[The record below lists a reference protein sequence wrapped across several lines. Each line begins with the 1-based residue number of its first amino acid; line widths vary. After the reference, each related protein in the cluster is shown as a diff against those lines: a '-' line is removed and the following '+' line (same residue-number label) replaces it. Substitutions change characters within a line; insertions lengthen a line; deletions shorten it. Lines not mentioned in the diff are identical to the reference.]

1 MRHFPDTSFLCSIYR
16 EQRYSPQADALMD
29 SSAAPLPVSGLLAL
43 EFRQSIRFQARLY
56 GNDRT
61 RGFSRQEG
69 TRMLRD
75 FQSDLSSEVLGMVAV
90 DWADVYHIAERLS
103 VQHTEDRG
111 HRLTDIL
118 HVATAVHL
126 GTENF
131 LTFDAN
137 QRTLAEAEGMTV
149 PFVF

>member
-1 MRHFPDTSFLCSIYR
+1 MSHFPDTSFLCSIYR
-16 EQRYSPQADALMD
+16 EQRFSKTADAMIESLT
-29 SSAAPLPVSGLLAL
+29 APLPVSALLAL
-43 EFRQSIRFQARLY
+43 EFRQSVRFQAKLY
-56 GNDRT
+56 SNDRT
-61 RGFSRQEG
+61 RGFSRHEG
-69 TRMLRD
+69 VRMLRD

-90 DWADVYHIAERLS
+90 DWSDVYHIAERLS

-131 LTFDAN
+131 LTFDAS
-137 QRTLAEAEGMTV
+137 QRALAQAEGMSV
-149 PFVF
+149 PFLF